1 LRPKFAAVLV
11 LAALVSV
18 LGSAQTA
25 QADTTTVIATEDT
38 FTAQSNPDTTQ
49 GSSGSLLVNAP
60 RGSGGPM

>member
-1 LRPKFAAVLV
+1 
-11 LAALVSV
+11 LAE
-18 LGSAQTA
+18 TA